1 MNETSKS
8 KRLWLKGSIEELAL
22 KGKGIDIGPAND
34 PVLPNVR
41 TFDMQDGDAN
51 NISRYIHDQ
60 FDFVYASHCLEHMI
74 EPQEV
79 LKDWW
84 KLVKTGGYIFFAV
97 PDEDLYEQGVFP
109 SRFNPDHKATFT
121 ISKSKSW
128 SNASINVLDMA
139 QSLPN
144 SKIMKLSLQD
154 DGYDYN
160 LYTHGPRHKP
170 NIITSIIIKTYH
182 WLIKKSVKPRLLR
195 PFILRYEA
203 IDQTMNPNILA
214 QIVCII
220 KKIS

>member
-8 KRLWLKGSIEELAL
+8 RRLWSKGSIEELVL
-22 KGKGIDIGPAND
+22 KGNGLDIGPADD

-41 TFDMQDGDAN
+41 TFDTQDGDAN
-51 NISRYIHDQ
+51 IISRYIHEQ

-74 EPQEV
+74 EPREV
-79 LKDWW
+79 IKDWW
-84 KLVKTGGYIFFAV
+84 KLVKPGGYIFFTV

-128 SNASINVLDMA
+128 SNTSINVLDIA

-144 SKIMKLSLQD
+144 SKIIKLALQD
-154 DGYDYN
+154 DGYDYD
-160 LYTHGPRHKP
+160 LYTHGHRHKP
-170 NIITSIIIKTYH
+170 GIITGMMIKTYH
-182 WLIKKSVKPRLLR
+182 WLMRREIKPRLLR
-195 PFILRYEA
+195 PFILKHEA
-203 IDQTMNPNILA
+203 IDQTMNPSTLA